1 MIVVKMHVSKSSQKC
16 SIQVKTISLELAE
29 TRGPLLSLSLSL
41 ALCALPN
48 NSYSEVH
55 STRVGSSELS
65 PLREAMLDHSW
76 HKHQWK

>member
-41 ALCALPN
+41 SLSLCALPN

-65 PLREAMLDHSW
+65 PLREAMLDHS
-76 HKHQWK
+76 

>member
-29 TRGPLLSLSLSL
+29 TRGPPLSLSLS
-41 ALCALPN
+41 LCALPN

-65 PLREAMLDHSW
+65 PLREAMLDHS
-76 HKHQWK
+76 

>member
-41 ALCALPN
+41 SVHYQTVHILKSIQQGL
-48 NSYSEVH
+48 EVLNCH
-55 STRVGSSELS
+55 L
-65 PLREAMLDHSW
+65 
-76 HKHQWK
+76 